1 LNDFI
6 HDFKVT
12 PLFDAEYLTNGT
24 RSNTD
29 MVSIIVVKNI
39 DVRIKNIKKHV
50 LYPIIKK
57 HEENICKKTFPLLD
71 IVKIDYRLQNVRLP
85 VLPR

>member
-1 LNDFI
+1 LTLN
-6 HDFKVT
+6 
-12 PLFDAEYLTNGT
+12 Y
-24 RSNTD
+24 S
-29 MVSIIVVKNI
+29 IVVKNI

-50 LYPIIKK
+50 LYPIIK
-57 HEENICKKTFPLLD
+57 NMKKTFVKKHFPILD